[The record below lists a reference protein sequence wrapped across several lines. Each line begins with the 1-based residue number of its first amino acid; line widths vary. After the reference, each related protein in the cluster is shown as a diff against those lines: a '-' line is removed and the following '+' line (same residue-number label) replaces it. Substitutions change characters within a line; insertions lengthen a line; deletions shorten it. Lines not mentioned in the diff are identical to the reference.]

1 MPRYQNRAAST
12 ISPSLSIERTTG
24 IFSIRYRRHEAAW
37 ADRLHA
43 GPVPISIGFSAT
55 GYPTKVD
62 QPNPL
67 LANLASLPF
76 DQVQADHVR
85 PALDALIGAARR
97 RIDDIAAPCS
107 QRTFENTMAA
117 LDQATEELD
126 IAVSIV
132 RHLEGVATTPELR
145 DAWNEAQPQ
154 VIQFYSS
161 IPLNSGLWQSIKDFA
176 STPEAA
182 GLTGIHRRF
191 LDKTIESFRRHGA
204 DLGVEDKRS
213 LESIDIEL
221 ANITTRFA
229 QSVLDA
235 TTAWDYL
242 ITDRAALAGLPESA
256 IAAARESASAKGQD
270 GWRFT
275 LQQPSYVAVMTY
287 LDDPSVREIFYRA
300 YNARAAES
308 NAALIPRILDLRRRK
323 AALLGYKDFSDFAA
337 ADRMAA
343 SGGAAAAFIDRLR
356 VQTTPA
362 FSRENVALLDFRKS
376 LEPSATKIE
385 PWDVGYWAEKMRT
398 SLYQFDEEDL
408 RPFFSLDNVLDG
420 LFNLCS
426 RIFGIQVAPS
436 PGAPVWD
443 ESVLHY
449 EIRDSNGAL
458 LAHFYADWF
467 PRDNKRGGAWM
478 DSFVTGGPSAEGFRP
493 HAGFVCGNLT
503 PPLPDRPSLLTHR
516 EVETI
521 FHEFGHLLHHC
532 LSLVAIRSLAGTNV
546 AWDFVELPSQI
557 MENWCWERASLDLFA
572 QHYLT
577 GERIPD
583 ELFGKMVRART
594 FRAANAQMRQL
605 GLATLDL
612 TLHRG
617 FDPNEP
623 VVHQANRILA
633 PFASTP
639 LPEGYAMV
647 CSFTHL
653 FADPVGYGAGYYSYK
668 WAEVLDADAF
678 TRFLREGVFNAE
690 TGRHFRT
697 AILEKGNS
705 QEPADL
711 FRAFMGRDPNPSALL
726 VRLGLC

>member
-1 MPRYQNRAAST
+1 MVGVTCLATSAGDSA
-12 ISPSLSIERTTG
+12 PSR
-24 IFSIRYRRHEAAW
+24 
-37 ADRLHA
+37 
-43 GPVPISIGFSAT
+43 
-55 GYPTKVD
+55 YPTKVD
-62 QPNPL
+62 QTNPL
-67 LANLASLPF
+67 LANLDGLPF
-76 DQVQADHVR
+76 DQVHADHVR
-85 PALDALIGAARR
+85 PALDALLEAARR
-97 RIDDIAAPCS
+97 RIANIGATS
-107 QRTFENTMAA
+107 GRRTFDNSMSA
-117 LDQATEELD
+117 LDLATGELD
-126 IAVSIV
+126 VAVSIV
-132 RHLEGVATTPELR
+132 RHLESVATTPELR
-145 DAWNEAQPQ
+145 DAWNDAQPQ

-161 IPLNSGLWQSIKDFA
+161 IPLNSELWQAIKDFA
-176 STPEAA
+176 STEEAA
-182 GLTGIHRRF
+182 GLTGIRRRF

-204 DLGVEDKRS
+204 DLSVDEKRA
-213 LESIDIEL
+213 LEAVDIEL

-235 TTAWDYL
+235 TTAWDYI
-242 ITDRAALAGLPESA
+242 ITDQAALAGLPESA
-256 IAAARESASAKGQD
+256 IAAARESASSKGQD

-287 LDDPSVREIFYRA
+287 LDAAAVREIFYRA

-323 AALLGYKDFSDFAA
+323 ATLLGYADFSDFAT

-343 SGGAAAAFIDRLR
+343 SGGAAAAFIDGLR
-356 VQTTPA
+356 VHTAPA
-362 FSRENVALLDFRKS
+362 FERENAALIEFRRS
-376 LEPSATKIE
+376 REPSAAAIE
-385 PWDVGYWAEKMRT
+385 PWDVSYWAEKLRAA
-398 SLYQFDEEDL
+398 LYEFDEEDL
-408 RPFFSLDNVLDG
+408 RPFFSLENVLDG
-420 LFNLCS
+420 LFNLCL
-426 RIFGIQVAPS
+426 RLFGIQMTQS

-443 ESVLHY
+443 DSVHHY
-449 EIRDSNGAL
+449 EIHDSNGAL
-458 LAHFYADWF
+458 LARFYADWF
-467 PRDNKRGGAWM
+467 PRETKRGGAWM
-478 DSFVTGGPSAEGFRP
+478 DSFVTGGPSPEGFRP

-532 LSLVAIRSLAGTNV
+532 LSQVEIRSLAGTNV

-572 QHYLT
+572 RHYQT
-577 GERIPD
+577 GELIQA

-612 TLHRG
+612 TLHRS
-617 FDPNEP
+617 FDASEP
-623 VVHQANRILA
+623 VVEQANRILA
-633 PFASTP
+633 PFASAP
-639 LPEGYAMV
+639 VPEGYAMV
-647 CSFTHL
+647 CAFTHL

-678 TRFLREGVFNAE
+678 TRFLREGVFNME
-690 TGRHFRT
+690 TGSAFRT
-697 AILEKGNS
+697 TILEKGNS

-711 FRAFMGRDPNPSALL
+711 FRAFMGRDPDPFALL